1 MMITG
6 LAREKKIPRR
16 ERGYAFLLAFLVLIP
31 VLLAACDT
39 PAAAVRPAEYGS
51 YGAEAATHIARSWP
65 AREAGTD
72 QEQAA
77 ADYIAAELRAMGYS
91 PEIQNFIYID
101 SQDQEFESRNVL
113 VRIPGTGFVYQDA
126 AEAENDSGVRQDGNR
141 YFHRQAVVLARM
153 DTVPQDEI
161 IRPAVLKDQ
170 DAEADGIHDNASG
183 AGALLML
190 ARQLRGRQLG
200 YDVLLAF
207 TGAGFKQAA
216 GSQALLYSMGDELIS
231 RTDVVYE
238 IRAIYAGDKLYAH
251 SGHNSLVSDQ
261 RYEMRRKLYEMV
273 DSAST
278 SRVHRTTGVTL
289 KTNQAGFL
297 IPSDMVNGEDL
308 PAEVVFRE
316 ITRHESDY
324 TIFDEAGVPIVMFE
338 SFEYDGSSM
347 DDVRESFNPY
357 FAQTQQMVRG
367 TGFDQTDILQQL
379 SGGDLLEERI
389 NTVSFLILH
398 ALGKGTSSGQPVHA
412 E

>member
-1 MMITG
+1 MMNIG
-6 LAREKKIPRR
+6 YAREAKRPRTVR
-16 ERGYAFLLAFLVLIP
+16 RSAFLLALLILIP
-31 VLLAACDT
+31 ALLAACDT
-39 PAAAVRPAEYGS
+39 PPAAARPADYGS

-65 AREAGTD
+65 AREAGTA

-77 ADYIAAELRAMGYS
+77 ADYIAAELRSMGYS
-91 PEIQNFIYID
+91 PEIQKFIYID
-101 SQDQEFESRNVL
+101 SENREFESQNVL
-113 VRIPGTGFVYQDA
+113 VRIPGTGFVYRDA
-126 AEAENDSGVRQDGNR
+126 AEAEDASGVRQEGNR

-153 DTVPQDEI
+153 DTLAQDAI
-161 IRPAVLKDQ
+161 IRPASLADQ
-170 DAEADGIHDNASG
+170 DAEPDGIHDNASG
-183 AGALLML
+183 AGSLLML
-190 ARQLRGRQLG
+190 ARHLRGRQLG

-216 GSQALLYSMGDELIS
+216 GSQALFYSMGEELVS

-238 IRAIYAGDKLYAH
+238 VRAIYAGDKLYAH

-297 IPSDMVNGEDL
+297 IASDAVNGENL
-308 PAEVVFRE
+308 PSEVVFRE
-316 ITRHESDY
+316 ITLHESDY
-324 TIFDEAGVPIVMFE
+324 TIFDEAGIPTVMFE
-338 SFEYDGSSM
+338 SFEYDGSSP
-347 DDVRESFNPY
+347 DDIRESFNPY
-357 FAQTQQMVRG
+357 FAQTEQMVRG
-367 TGFDQTDILQQL
+367 TGFDQIDILQQL
-379 SGGDLLEERI
+379 SGGDLLEARI

-398 ALGKGTSSGQPVHA
+398 ALGKGTSSGLPVHA